1 MNWIT
6 NNVKL
11 NASPVHY
18 STNVKSKKAIGMLYS
33 STWCHLFWAN
43 LEKVETILS
52 HHVLLTIHILNML
65 IVLGLRNTPMLAVT
79 LGTEIS

>member
-33 STWCHLFWAN
+33 STWCH
-43 LEKVETILS
+43 
-52 HHVLLTIHILNML
+52 
-65 IVLGLRNTPMLAVT
+65 
-79 LGTEIS
+79 